1 MGKIRGYDLF
11 CPFVFLDL
19 RSIYMYIIL
28 YEKQRATVLVSY
40 EAAYIFF
47 YNTIDKY
54 PSGVYNICT
63 KIIKEKLWKTVI

>member
-1 MGKIRGYDLF
+1 
-11 CPFVFLDL
+11 
-19 RSIYMYIIL
+19 MYIIL
-28 YEKQRATVLVSY
+28 YEKQITTVLVSY

-47 YNTIDKY
+47 YSTIDKY